1 MVIRPETPPS
11 GSVEPWLAREA
22 FGVGAPGFVPE
33 GETRLDLVSMLRLIR
48 LLVVTFFATLR
59 KRWVHG
65 PARPTWSFSFEATV
79 GYLRRD
85 WDETASLDLVR
96 LRKEMGSRPY
106 PQPLAKRVTVKDD
119 ALGGVPARW
128 FTPPGAPEDVAVLF
142 FHGGSYIYGS
152 ARTTH
157 ADLITR
163 IALAAG
169 LTTIGI
175 DYRLAPEHP
184 YSAQLEDALAAYEA
198 LVARG
203 VKRVLLAGDS
213 AGGNL
218 AIEAQLAL
226 RDRGAEQ
233 AAAAAL
239 ISPWSDLTMPG
250 RSFIDNE
257 PYDFGTRKEL
267 VVHAKAFAGDVA
279 LDDPRLSPTYAKL
292 EGLRPTFIHAGE
304 AEILRDDILLL
315 ADRLEA
321 AGVEVTR
328 FVAPDMPHNAPMFAA
343 YHSTA
348 QASLAA
354 IGAFLRHHGVRGAA

>member
-1 MVIRPETPPS
+1 M
-11 GSVEPWLAREA
+11 AREA
-22 FGVGAPGFVPE
+22 FAVGVRGFVAE
-33 GETRLDLVSMLRLIR
+33 GVIPLDFVSMLRLIR
-48 LLVVTFFATLR
+48 LFVLTFFATLR
-59 KRWVHG
+59 KRWARG
-65 PARPTWSFSFEATV
+65 PARPSWSFSFEATV

-85 WDETASLDLVR
+85 WEETATWDLVR
-96 LRKEMGSRPY
+96 LREEMGSRPY
-106 PQPLAKRVTVKDD
+106 PQPLSKRVTTKDD
-119 ALGGVPARW
+119 PLGGVPARW
-128 FTPPGAPEDVAVLF
+128 FIPEGAADDVAVLF

-184 YSAQLEDALAAYEA
+184 YPAQLDDALAAYEA
-198 LVARG
+198 LLARG
-203 VKRVLLAGDS
+203 VKRVLFAGDS

-226 RDRGAEQ
+226 RDRGAAQ

-250 RSFIDNE
+250 RSFVDNDAF
-257 PYDFGTRKEL
+257 DFGRREEL
-267 VVHAKAFAGDVA
+267 ALHAKAYAGEVA

-292 EGLRPTFIHAGE
+292 EGLRPIYIHAGE
-304 AEILRDDILLL
+304 AEIPRDDILLL

-328 FVAPDMPHNAPMFAA
+328 HVAPDMPHNAPMFAA
-343 YHSTA
+343 YHPAA
-348 QASLAA
+348 QASLEAV
-354 IGAFLRHHGVRGAA
+354 GAFLRRQGEREAR